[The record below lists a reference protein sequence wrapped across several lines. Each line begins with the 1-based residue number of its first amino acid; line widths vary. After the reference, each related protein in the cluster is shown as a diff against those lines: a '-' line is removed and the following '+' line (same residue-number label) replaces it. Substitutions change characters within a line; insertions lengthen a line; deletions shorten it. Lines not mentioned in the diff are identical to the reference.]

1 MTALSGT
8 GASEAFQY
16 CSKGREKR
24 SFKTLNITGLQ
35 KAYPEF
41 EFTCLRH
48 AVSTAEIFCYLV
60 REIRMKGRIFATF
73 ATQTGP
79 EKVT

>member
-1 MTALSGT
+1 VKSTLDRHGESL
-8 GASEAFQY
+8 
-16 CSKGREKR
+16 KK
-24 SFKTLNITGLQ
+24 LNITGLQ
-35 KAYPEF
+35 KAYLEF
-41 EFTCLRH
+41 EFTSLRH

-60 REIRMKGRIFATF
+60 REIRLKGWIFATF